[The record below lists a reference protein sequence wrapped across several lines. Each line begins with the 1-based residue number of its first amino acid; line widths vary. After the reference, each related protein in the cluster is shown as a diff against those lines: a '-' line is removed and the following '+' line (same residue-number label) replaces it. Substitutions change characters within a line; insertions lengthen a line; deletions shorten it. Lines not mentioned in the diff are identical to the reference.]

1 MNTPR
6 VIMARVRYALEICH
20 VKNVSGFFRKYLAPL
35 YSVKGENWKLTL
47 VLACSCGWERIVLET
62 AKAPVLGSKVKFHA
76 CSITFNQ
83 LALENRSK
91 VFFTPSQ
98 VLDFYIICHT
108 FNAKKHPFFMRK
120 PISFLEQ
127 F

>member
-1 MNTPR
+1 
-6 VIMARVRYALEICH
+6 MACVRYALGKFEICH

-91 VFFTPSQ
+91 FFLHLLRS
-98 VLDFYIICHT
+98 LT
-108 FNAKKHPFFMRK
+108 FTSFVTLSMQKNIFFHEKTDLIFRT
-120 PISFLEQ
+120 I
-127 F
+127 

>member
-1 MNTPR
+1 MPR
-6 VIMARVRYALEICH
+6 E
-20 VKNVSGFFRKYLAPL
+20 NVSGFFRKYLAPL

-91 VFFTPSQ
+91 VFFTTSQ

-108 FNAKKHPFFMRK
+108 FNAKKTSFFMRK

>member
-1 MNTPR
+1 MSR
-6 VIMARVRYALEICH
+6 E
-20 VKNVSGFFRKYLAPL
+20 NVSGFFRKYLAPL

-91 VFFTPSQ
+91 VFLQLLRSLTFTSFVTLSMQ
-98 VLDFYIICHT
+98 KNI
-108 FNAKKHPFFMRK
+108 FFHEKTDLIFRT
-120 PISFLEQ
+120 I
-127 F
+127 